1 MSCIF
6 KFQSKYLENTFYT
19 GVHLFSNMQILHL
32 HSAGIT
38 FKFKMKVLAVCLMAA
53 ALVGMSA
60 STPLKKVKGIVKSPI
75 SISVKGVGVL
85 KEGPGK

>member
-1 MSCIF
+1 
-6 KFQSKYLENTFYT
+6 
-19 GVHLFSNMQILHL
+19 MQILHL

-53 ALVGMSA
+53 ALVGMGA
-60 STPLKKVKGIVKSPI
+60 STRLKKLQGIVKSPI
-75 SISVKGVGVL
+75 PIFSVKGEEVL